1 MTAGQ
6 DDSAGAATGRFHAA
20 PLPRGRVAHIRY
32 ALIGD
37 GESPH
42 LAKWVRALA
51 PRTELWVASSRG
63 FRPDIE
69 AAVPPERRLAL
80 HGPAEAQGGNV
91 GLLKGLPT
99 LARWLRRADPD
110 WLNPHYL
117 TSHGLMAW
125 LAQRGW
131 ALAGTT
137 PLRGRLLAS
146 AWGSDILVTPERHA
160 VHRWLLRR
168 VLAAS
173 DLATSDASHMALR
186 MRELGAREVM
196 VFPFGL
202 DALPPAP
209 PPKQPWLCFA
219 NRGLQ
224 PLYRPER
231 VLAVFAHIAALQPS
245 ARLVIAND
253 GSLRAALE
261 AAVRA
266 QGLGDRVEFVG
277 RLDAATQATHYAQAQ
292 WYLSQPASD
301 AVSVSVLEA
310 LAHGCLPLLSDLP
323 ANREL
328 VVHGEGG
335 LLLSDDE
342 MPSLAAMAGLLA
354 HAPQVAARHRAWV
367 EQNALFPPAIDRL
380 LARLKQ
386 FGPTR

>member
-1 MTAGQ
+1 MTA
-6 DDSAGAATGRFHAA
+6 
-20 PLPRGRVAHIRY
+20 LRY

-37 GESPH
+37 GDSPH

-63 FRPDIE
+63 FAAEIE
-69 AAVPPERRLAL
+69 ALVPATRRLAL
-80 HGPAEAQGGNV
+80 HGPSAVQGGNI
-91 GLLKGLPT
+91 GLLKGLPA
-99 LARWLRRADPD
+99 LARWLRRADAD

-117 TSHGLMAW
+117 TSHGLMAA

-131 ALAGTT
+131 ALAG
-137 PLRGRLLAS
+137 PQRLRARLLAS

-160 VHRWLLRR
+160 AYRWLMRR
-168 VLAAS
+168 VLGAC
-173 DLATSDASHMALR
+173 DLGTSDSSHMARR

-202 DALPPAP
+202 DELPPPP
-209 PPKQPWLCFA
+209 PPKQPWLFFA
-219 NRGLQ
+219 NRGLE

-231 VLAVFAHIAALQPS
+231 VLACFARIAAEQPA
-245 ARLVIAND
+245 ARLVVAND
-253 GSLRAALE
+253 GSLRPALE
-261 AAVRA
+261 RSVQA
-266 QGLGDRVEFVG
+266 QGLAARIEFVG
-277 RLDAATQATHYAQAQ
+277 RLDAATQAGHYARAQ

-335 LLLSDDE
+335 LLLAGGE
-342 MPSLAAMAGLLA
+342 LPALAALEALRER
-354 HAPQVAARHRAWV
+354 APQIAAANRAWV
-367 EQNALFPPAIDRL
+367 AQHALFPPAIERL
-380 LARLKQ
+380 LARLEQ

>member
-1 MTAGQ
+1 VSG
-6 DDSAGAATGRFHAA
+6 
-20 PLPRGRVAHIRY
+20 LRY

-42 LAKWVRALA
+42 LAKWARALA

-63 FRPDIE
+63 FRAEIE
-69 AAVPPERRLAL
+69 ALVPATRRLAL

-99 LARWLRRADPD
+99 LARWLRRADAD

-117 TSHGLMAW
+117 TSHGLMAH

-131 ALAGTT
+131 AGAGLRR
-137 PLRGRLLAS
+137 LRGRLLAS
-146 AWGSDILVTPERHA
+146 AWGSDILVTPARHA
-160 VHRWLLRR
+160 AYRWLTQR
-168 VLAAS
+168 VLAGS
-173 DLATSDASHMALR
+173 DLATSDSAHMALR

-202 DALPPAP
+202 DELPPP
-209 PPKQPWLCFA
+209 PLPKQPWLFFA
-219 NRGLQ
+219 NRGLE
-224 PLYRPER
+224 PIYRPER
-231 VLAVFAHIAALQPS
+231 VLAIFAHLAAQQPA
-245 ARLVIAND
+245 ARLVVAND
-253 GSLRAALE
+253 GSLRPALE
-261 AAVRA
+261 QAVRA
-266 QGLGDRVEFVG
+266 QGLAGRVEFTG

-310 LAHGCLPLLSDLP
+310 MAHGCVPLLSELP

-335 LLLSDDE
+335 LVMGDTEL
-342 MPSLAAMAGLLA
+342 PPLAALTALLA
-354 HAPQVAARHRAWV
+354 QAPQIAARHRAWV
-367 EQNALFPPAIDRL
+367 AAHALFPPAIERL
-380 LARLKQ
+380 LARLEQ